1 MKYYAFTRKHQFSFQ
16 NSFFFLSTQLLRKAV
31 GMIYLNFSTVL
42 LHILTIS
49 LLLKFKIGLD
59 YNNSQICNLLS
70 SDNIRVYLL
79 NGLVLTKQNLNG
91 WQWALLWTL
100 IYSISKKKVSSVKI
114 TLWSKMNIGGQEEE
128 ITWVI
133 QSGI

>member
-1 MKYYAFTRKHQFSFQ
+1 MS
-16 NSFFFLSTQLLRKAV
+16 KAV
-31 GMIYLNFSTVL
+31 GMIYPNFSTVL

-91 WQWALLWTL
+91 WQWALFWTL
-100 IYSISKKKVSSVKI
+100 IYSTSEKKSQFSEDH
-114 TLWSKMNIGGQEEE
+114 T
-128 ITWVI
+128 
-133 QSGI
+133 